1 MNADSL
7 KPDHIE
13 VDIHCEPLQDP
24 PQKNNIFT
32 LPLHTELDNE
42 HIVKI
47 FSKVSVGFAHL
58 GGGGGAARKKFKY
71 SQILKQRC
79 SAPRISLTTNTFS
92 FRRNMSAPGPGR
104 GSGCP
109 TSKCSA
115 SALVPLNTVFG
126 TLCPATCQMTSR
138 SALQMW
144 EGSRAGK
151 EPSAKFSHSRRKPLL
166 APKSFHIFTWVNA
179 CLAVLVASRGL
190 LRDCE
195 NLAQGSLRA
204 LEGRGHFCCGTW
216 EGKYCLG
223 QIIEI
228 CGNKAEESR

>member
-1 MNADSL
+1 M
-7 KPDHIE
+7 
-13 VDIHCEPLQDP
+13 
-24 PQKNNIFT
+24 
-32 LPLHTELDNE
+32 
-42 HIVKI
+42 
-47 FSKVSVGFAHL
+47 GFAHL

-79 SAPRISLTTNTFS
+79 SAQRISLTTNTFS

-104 GSGCP
+104 GSGCL

-166 APKSFHIFTWVNA
+166 A
-179 CLAVLVASRGL
+179 SRGL